1 MVVISG
7 PASPTDATHEA
18 SPRAERGAAPDRAA
32 VMPGRYRASP
42 ASAGGAPGGA
52 ALLRHWR
59 AGTPRKRSRAGLA
72 SPPGGLESP
81 PAPPG
86 APFPHSAGR
95 KTGIRRARAAKNRAG
110 EALAGRTSAGAR
122 RVSAAIRVRLR
133 SRQPKGGRHDD
144 HLVARVRAGTFS
156 RPGIGRDHG

>member
-32 VMPGRYRASP
+32 VMPSRYRASP

-72 SPPGGLESP
+72 SPPGGPMP

-86 APFPHSAGR
+86 APFPRFEGR
-95 KTGIRRARAAKNRAG
+95 KKGHRRARAAKNRAG
-110 EALAGRTSAGAR
+110 EALAGTGHAGAR

-133 SRQPKGGRHDD
+133 SRQPKGGRHEES
-144 HLVARVRAGTFS
+144 LVACVRAGTFA
-156 RPGIGRDHG
+156 RPGIGPDHG